1 MLNINEN
8 DITIRLDKLLYYYN
22 TTVNLLENNKFDV
35 AFSNLNN
42 IRLLNS
48 DIITI
53 SSDYSNL
60 NKLRE
65 FKDNNIYLDRSNDKI
80 ITKDIKKK

>member
-8 DITIRLDKLLYYYN
+8 DITSRLDKLLSSYN
-22 TTVNLLENNKFDV
+22 STVDLLKNNKFDV

-53 SSDYSNL
+53 SSDYSN
-60 NKLRE
+60 
-65 FKDNNIYLDRSNDKI
+65 
-80 ITKDIKKK
+80 